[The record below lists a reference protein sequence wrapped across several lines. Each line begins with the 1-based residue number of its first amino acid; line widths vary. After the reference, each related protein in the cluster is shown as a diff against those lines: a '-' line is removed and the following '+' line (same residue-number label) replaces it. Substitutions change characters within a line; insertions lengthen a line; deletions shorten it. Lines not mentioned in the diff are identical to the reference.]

1 MGFFSRKDW
10 FVIAV
15 MFERRDLYRIN
26 GNRAKG
32 AEADKVRDGAKL
44 HERTLVWAVFDHKGA
59 VLETE
64 IGRASEQIPRE
75 ILQRLTREL
84 PRLKTV
90 REILSLLESG
100 KTDKAAKGLVWDG
113 YPEKP
118 EQ

>member
-1 MGFFSRKDW
+1 MGFFNRKDW
-10 FVIAV
+10 CVIAI
-15 MFERRDLYRIN
+15 MFERRDLYRVN

-32 AEADKVRDGAKL
+32 AEADKVRDGAKV
-44 HERTLVWAVFDHKGA
+44 HERTLVWAVFDQKGA

-64 IGRASEQIPRE
+64 IGRAREQISRDT
-75 ILQRLTREL
+75 LQRLQREL

-90 REILSLLESG
+90 REILSLLDTG

-118 EQ
+118 ED